1 MKKTLSTIM
10 IVLTA
15 IISLT
20 LTTPHIE
27 ATTQNYSYNIIQN
40 ATFHDG
46 ATTADVWQTT
56 SLIEIQNNTIILDFN
71 LFTSIKFYISPN
83 LTGSNTYEALNQ
95 NTINVVG
102 NYPIS
107 NQQDLDNLLNNHNF
121 THFTVHAFKGTQ
133 SGRTTITQQQFQT
146 LTVSYSTPTPSI
158 PEFNPLDIIMQGGS
172 FGLITFKH
180 TENITQTPINNINQF
195 AHVMEVTYPNNWFVT
210 DIQWI
215 DILDEQN
222 IQNSIP
228 INHQII
234 PIKTITS
241 GTNKIT
247 YFYLTGNSWTW
258 PTTIDDEFYGLYL
271 RVDGLNGDFETFTE
285 LAFAFAFDGTARDM
299 NSSSGMERSIR
310 NAVFVA
316 PTGTTW
322 DGGSTQ
328 IVVTNGGTDYNA
340 LEFPSPPAREGFVF
354 SHWEVERSFGSV
366 FDPTYETVPFTIHE
380 RSDGKYIIHTF
391 DFDPQLETESS
402 LVFKPVYTELIF
414 YEVTFVD
421 WDGTF
426 ISSGLVQQGQSAPL
440 PTQPTRVGHTF
451 TSWLPPI
458 ADIQGNI
465 TTVAQ
470 YDPILYTVTWRNVD
484 FSTIGI
490 TQVAHGEIAVPIQ
503 YNAGAGF
510 RVQGW
515 TGNFGLSTPVT
526 ENRFYVVSIV
536 EVENATGLTDLFS
549 AVLGASV
556 GSILTLGTIDLFGI
570 QLSSLIYL
578 FVFGSLALTFLKIIR
593 GN

>member
-20 LTTPHIE
+20 LTNFDIQASNTD
-27 ATTQNYSYNIIQN
+27 YSYTVIQDPGYKYTSFITIQQNSIILNFPTDRIYYFNSSQQYIDTSTSN
-40 ATFHDG
+40 APVNGRT
-46 ATTADVWQTT
+46 
-56 SLIEIQNNTIILDFN
+56 LIGDISNTIPNNAVYFRIYQWDSQGTHIL
-71 LFTSIKFYISPN
+71 T
-83 LTGSNTYEALNQ
+83 
-95 NTINVVG
+95 
-102 NYPIS
+102 
-107 NQQDLDNLLNNHNF
+107 NNPSF
-121 THFTVHAFKGTQ
+121 A
-133 SGRTTITQQQFQT
+133 
-146 LTVSYSTPTPSI
+146 SYSTPATSI
-158 PEFNPLDIIMQGGS
+158 PEYNPLEIVMQGGS
-172 FGLITFKH
+172 SGLITFKH
-180 TENITQTPINNINQF
+180 TDNIPQNPINSINQF

-210 DIQWI
+210 DIQW
-215 DILDEQN
+215 LWETDEQN
-222 IQNSIP
+222 VQNSTP
-228 INHQII
+228 VANQQII
-234 PIKTITS
+234 PLKTITS
-241 GTNKIT
+241 GLNKIT

-258 PTTIDDEFYGLYL
+258 PLTQNGDYYGLYL

-285 LAFAFAFDGTARDM
+285 LAFAFAFDGTVRDI
-299 NSSSGMERSIR
+299 NSHSGMERILKSLTI
-310 NAVFVA
+310 VA
-316 PTGTTW
+316 PTGTVWADTQSNQISLSSLPQY
-322 DGGSTQ
+322 STFDLPQ
-328 IVVTNGGTDYNA
+328 P
-340 LEFPSPPAREGFVF
+340 PSREGFVF
-354 SHWEVERSFGSV
+354 SHWQIERNMGSALEPNWEYYN
-366 FDPTYETVPFTIHE
+366 FTVNN
-380 RSDGKYIIHTF
+380 RNDGKTIYHFF
-391 DFDPQLETESS
+391 DFPNADPGNTSVRLT
-402 LVFKPVYTELIF
+402 PIYTELVF

-451 TSWLPPI
+451 TSWLPPV